1 MVLPRVFIDSH
12 EKFENSSYHMM
23 IKAIVQ
29 ELAKLFGQN
38 SGVFLDIS
46 NIIEDQKWK
55 SAWLVLFK
63 VAKVPVK
70 FQWPCSDMWQ
80 PEKPRWSVYTE
91 DFKCT
96 LSEFQRYVEW
106 KVDIVKN
113 SCSKT
118 RKRLQ
123 LRLIYHCICHRDSKW
138 KFSHW
143 CTSWR
148 TGNEKPSN
156 FMFSWINLRPY
167 PKVKL
172 DNE

>member
-1 MVLPRVFIDSH
+1 MKNLNILVTTWWSRP
-12 EKFENSSYHMM
+12 
-23 IKAIVQ
+23 
-29 ELAKLFGQN
+29 LFKNWQN
-38 SGVFLDIS
+38 YLVKIAEFSWSFL
-46 NIIEDQKWK
+46 
-55 SAWLVLFK
+55 K

-143 CTSWR
+143 CTSWC